1 MEPWTETNDIIQGG
15 IRAMAV
21 SNRSLKY
28 WDFKMINAF
37 PKYINIEMVKKYL
50 KLKYTIVKVCQSLV
64 PQYRPLGVSAYRVL
78 LCIGGGPVSVFTTHD
93 KNEIESCIIPH
104 ITLINNTVL

>member
-50 KLKYTIVKVCQSLV
+50 KLKYTSKSM
-64 PQYRPLGVSAYRVL
+64 
-78 LCIGGGPVSVFTTHD
+78 PVSSTGVPTTRRL
-93 KNEIESCIIPH
+93 S
-104 ITLINNTVL
+104 L